1 MWHVEGSVSDH
12 LQRSIVSHL
21 KANCQ
26 FEFDGACQL
35 RADPLPFYEDA
46 LLCELVCEPG
56 SCIRIGR
63 RRNQQLGVAQSF
75 YFLFKPIA
83 GDEVLIPL
91 TGERGDIIL
100 ANRWLGL
107 RCIDDQQRLDY
118 ARFYYAFAR
127 TEVPPSFH
135 NVPRHMLEVRFAHP
149 VAKERIYGVYGAMWR
164 FLDPERDLHMRVH
177 FERRGVPWLRRHRAH
192 LPLQIGNEIFD
203 VDLKI
208 WESDGHITYR
218 KAELVYRDSA
228 LASEAQDKPGKIRMP
243 RYVSRREQMLT
254 FYRNMKAHIYQAF
267 YLAST
272 SLFIL
277 ASVVALAFAV
287 STWEQWLLG
296 SVAASTGIGSW
307 TTWLTFA
314 CLYCIA
320 YFVLT
325 TLLILDAEKVRN
337 GLLMWSSRFHGSWLD
352 RVLHAMILRRRR
364 ADSGYR
370 RGLLRRI
377 LLAVT
382 MLAFWTGYLVLVF
395 TSLQIALRPQLAS
408 DLKAVVDVMQ
418 VFGEQALLYIPI
430 VFYYVGRKS
439 LDPQKLALVT
449 SGIMVAFQLIM
460 GLLVIRRVHR
470 FWAGTASYRL
480 S

>member
-1 MWHVEGSVSDH
+1 
-12 LQRSIVSHL
+12 
-21 KANCQ
+21 
-26 FEFDGACQL
+26 
-35 RADPLPFYEDA
+35 
-46 LLCELVCEPG
+46 
-56 SCIRIGR
+56 
-63 RRNQQLGVAQSF
+63 
-75 YFLFKPIA
+75 
-83 GDEVLIPL
+83 
-91 TGERGDIIL
+91 
-100 ANRWLGL
+100 
-107 RCIDDQQRLDY
+107 
-118 ARFYYAFAR
+118 
-127 TEVPPSFH
+127 
-135 NVPRHMLEVRFAHP
+135 
-149 VAKERIYGVYGAMWR
+149 
-164 FLDPERDLHMRVH
+164 
-177 FERRGVPWLRRHRAH
+177 
-192 LPLQIGNEIFD
+192 
-203 VDLKI
+203 
-208 WESDGHITYR
+208 
-218 KAELVYRDSA
+218 
-228 LASEAQDKPGKIRMP
+228 MP